1 MSVLCALF
9 SLSAAVFR
17 PGAAGGA
24 ECAAVKRQAGKQR
37 PGEAMAAGGLAGLLP
52 AQTQLE
58 YALLDA
64 DTAQEKENLVYQYL
78 KKMDSRERDLT
89 VPELGGGGCRGPGG
103 AGGLPVWALPGGAAA
118 SEERA
123 GPAPEPLFKWLCS
136 YRKCHSWKHQE
147 RRSRKKNRFKHALPS
162 IDCKNTFCKAS
173 LLNLFPSVLCV
184 DICRLWS

>member
-1 MSVLCALF
+1 MSVLCDLCCV
-9 SLSAAVFR
+9 SAAVFR
-17 PGAAGGA
+17 RGAAGGA

-37 PGEAMAAGGLAGLLP
+37 PCEAMAAGGLAGLLP

-89 VPELGGGGCRGPGG
+89 VPELGGGGWRGPGG
-103 AGGLPVWALPGGAAA
+103 GPGRGGAAPA
-118 SEERA
+118 LPPRVGSAWRCRCLR
-123 GPAPEPLFKWLCS
+123 GPVSRCLSGTCS

-147 RRSRKKNRFKHALPS
+147 RRARRKSPL
-162 IDCKNTFCKAS
+162 
-173 LLNLFPSVLCV
+173 
-184 DICRLWS
+184 

>member
-1 MSVLCALF
+1 MSVLRALF
-9 SLSAAVFR
+9 SFSVAVFR

-37 PGEAMAAGGLAGLLP
+37 QGEAMAAGGLAGLLP

-89 VPELGGGGCRGPGG
+89 VPELGGGGWRGPGG
-103 AGGLPVWALPGGAAA
+103 AGGLPGRGGGAPAVPVRGLPGGAAA
-118 SEERA
+118 FEDRA
-123 GPAPEPLFKWLCS
+123 GTAP
-136 YRKCHSWKHQE
+136 
-147 RRSRKKNRFKHALPS
+147 
-162 IDCKNTFCKAS
+162 
-173 LLNLFPSVLCV
+173 
-184 DICRLWS
+184 

>member
-1 MSVLCALF
+1 MSVLCARF
-9 SLSAAVFR
+9 SFSVAAFR

-37 PGEAMAAGGLAGLLP
+37 PAEAMAAGGLAGLLP

-89 VPELGGGGCRGPGG
+89 VPELGGGGWRGPGG
-103 AGGLPVWALPGGAAA
+103 AGGLPGTGGGAPAVPVWGLPGGAAA
-118 SEERA
+118 CEDRA
-123 GPAPEPLFKWLCS
+123 RPAP
-136 YRKCHSWKHQE
+136 
-147 RRSRKKNRFKHALPS
+147 
-162 IDCKNTFCKAS
+162 
-173 LLNLFPSVLCV
+173 
-184 DICRLWS
+184 